1 MADMPADFW
10 SGWIILITVISMA
23 GMAWLVYSVFFSANA
38 HEEESP
44 VWDENLS
51 EGPNPPPIWWFWF
64 IFACLIFS
72 VIYLM
77 LYPGLGSYSGVLNWS
92 QGGRLDESY
101 TTYHEQFDDL
111 RKLVRDASIP
121 TLRDN
126 ASAMRSAQRIFE
138 QNCAACHGPD
148 ARGQAALF
156 PDLRDADWQWGG
168 SETDIEQTIRH
179 GRTAVMPGWQ
189 SVLGDEGVEEVTDYL
204 LAWNQFDSI
213 TDEDPGKTLYTQFCV
228 ACHGA
233 DGKGVAILGGPNL
246 VDDVWLYGGDVTA
259 IQSSIANGRSGLMPN
274 FQDRLDDAQIRMLIA
289 WLSE

>member
-10 SGWIILITVISMA
+10 SGWIVLITVISMA
-23 GMAWLVYSVFFSANA
+23 GMSWLVYSVFFSADG

-51 EGPNPPPIWWFWF
+51 EGPNPAPMWWFWF

-101 TTYHEQFDDL
+101 ATYHDQFGDL
-111 RKLVRDASIP
+111 RTLVRDASVA

-126 ASAMRSAQRIFE
+126 QAAMRSAQRVFE
-138 QNCAACHGPD
+138 QNCAACHGSD
-148 ARGQAALF
+148 AKGQAALF

-168 SETDIEQTIRH
+168 SESNIEQTIRF
-179 GRTAVMPGWQ
+179 GRNAVMPGWQ
-189 SVLGDEGVEEVTDYL
+189 AALGDDGVKQVAAYL
-204 LAWNQFDSI
+204 LSGMQNESLTEA
-213 TDEDPGKTLYTQFCV
+213 DPGRATYTQFCS
-228 ACHGA
+228 ACHGP
-233 DGKGVAILGGPNL
+233 DGQGNVLLGGPSL
-246 VDDVWLYGGDVTA
+246 VDEVWLYGGDAQA
-259 IQSSIANGRSGLMPN
+259 IEVSIAIGRMGVMPPFN
-274 FQDRLDDAQIRMLIA
+274 DRLDDTQIRMLIA

>member
-1 MADMPADFW
+1 MADMPTDFW

-23 GMAWLVYSVFFSANA
+23 GMSWLVYSVFFSANG

-44 VWDENLS
+44 VWDENLTK
-51 EGPNPPPIWWFWF
+51 EFNPAPMWWFWF

-101 TTYHEQFDDL
+101 ATYHDQFGDL
-111 RKLVRDASIP
+111 RALVRDASVD

-126 ASAMRSAQRIFE
+126 QAAMRSAQRVFE

-148 ARGQAALF
+148 AKGQAALF
-156 PDLRDADWQWGG
+156 PDLRDAHWQWGG
-168 SETDIEQTIRH
+168 SETAIEQTIRF
-179 GRTAVMPGWQ
+179 GRNAVMPGWQ
-189 SVLGDEGVEEVTDYL
+189 AVLGDDGVKQVTDYL
-204 LAWNQFDSI
+204 LAWNEKPDGDS
-213 TDEDPGKTLYTQFCV
+213 GKTLYTQFCI

-233 DGKGVAILGGPNL
+233 DGNGVAALGGPSL
-246 VDDVWLYGGDVTA
+246 IDDVWLYGGDA
-259 IQSSIANGRSGLMPN
+259 QSIEHSIGIGRTGIMPA
-274 FQDRLDDAQIRMLIA
+274 FDDRLDDTQIKMLTA
-289 WLSE
+289 WLSQ